1 MRLKSSLDEKG
12 IDEAKYACDEDDAK
26 VLFFACTIW
35 GGLLDKVQNSVSAK
49 ILDPVRNSVIFAEM
63 LAKI

>member
-1 MRLKSSLDEKG
+1 MSKSLDKKG
-12 IDEAKYACDEDDAK
+12 ITEAKLACDEDDAK

-35 GGLLDKVQNSVSAK
+35 SGLLEKVQNSVSAK
-49 ILDPVRNSVIFAEM
+49 ILDPVQNTVNFAEM

>member
-1 MRLKSSLDEKG
+1 MSKSIYEKG
-12 IDEAKYACDEDDAK
+12 INEAKYACDQDDAK

-35 GGLLDKVQNSVSAK
+35 SGLLDKVQNSVSAK
-49 ILDPVRNSVIFAEM
+49 ILDPVKNTVNFAEM